1 MGYISEIISGL
12 FALLVTIVE
21 VRSAQDWK
29 RTEQRAAVRAKENR
43 LAMKMQD
50 ANLALAV
57 ATAIA
62 VEKGEH
68 NGEMKAAKEKAKA
81 AQEEYDEFIHE
92 LASEQATS
100 L

>member
-1 MGYISEIISGL
+1 MEYMRELISGL
-12 FALLVTIVE
+12 FAVLVACVE
-21 VRSAQDWK
+21 FRASRERKQM
-29 RTEQRAAVRAKENR
+29 EQLAVIRAKENR

-62 VEKGEH
+62 VERGET
-68 NGEMKAAKEKAKA
+68 NGEMKAAKEKAVS

-92 LASEQATS
+92 LASERATS
-100 L
+100 I